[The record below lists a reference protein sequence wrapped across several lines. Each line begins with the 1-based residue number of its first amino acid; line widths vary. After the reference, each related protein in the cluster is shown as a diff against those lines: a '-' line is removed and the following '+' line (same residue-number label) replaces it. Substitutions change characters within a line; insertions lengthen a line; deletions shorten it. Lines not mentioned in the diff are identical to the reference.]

1 MSDHSHGNL
10 PFSNLTQIGVVVK
23 NMDQTLER
31 LSSLGIGPFEHRAV
45 PSGAKEWYG
54 DEPMHATFKI
64 TAAMVGGVEME
75 FIEPVDGKSPHK
87 DFLDAKGEGIQH
99 LAFSVDNLEEAVEAM
114 KAKGAKVQMKADLGK
129 LKVAYIDLGVAGLVF
144 ELMQMGK
151 G

>member
-1 MSDHSHGNL
+1 MLHMLSNHLSDQSTDYTIGENAMSDHSHGNL

-64 TAAMVGGVEME
+64 TAAVVGGVEME
-75 FIEPVDGKSPHK
+75 FIEPTDGKSPHK
-87 DFLDAKGEGIQH
+87 DFLDAKGEG
-99 LAFSVDNLEEAVEAM
+99 
-114 KAKGAKVQMKADLGK
+114 VQSIWPFPLIIWKRP
-129 LKVAYIDLGVAGLVF
+129 LKP
-144 ELMQMGK
+144 
-151 G
+151 